1 MAKVKLT
8 RNRFEGPVVVRLGGH
23 TYSITH
29 EEFVD
34 MPLWS
39 AVSLIGDE
47 GMIIEFNASD
57 ERGISELSSHA
68 LRVLAK
74 EFGAEPDA
82 KAIKKIMFPK
92 KTRKPRKKKEVEPVK
107 EEKPAEKPVEERIV
121 EEPPVEIESE
131 EE

>member
-8 RNRFEGPVVVRLGGH
+8 RNRFEGPVIARLGGE

-29 EEFVD
+29 DEFVE

-47 GMIIEFNASD
+47 GIMIEFNSKD

-68 LRVLAK
+68 LRVLGN
-74 EFGAEPDA
+74 EFGTEPDA
-82 KAIKKIMFPK
+82 KKIKKVMFPK
-92 KTRKPRKKKEVEPVK
+92 VRKPRKK
-107 EEKPAEKPVEERIV
+107 AKPVLEPIV
-121 EEPPVEIESE
+121 EEPPVEVKGE